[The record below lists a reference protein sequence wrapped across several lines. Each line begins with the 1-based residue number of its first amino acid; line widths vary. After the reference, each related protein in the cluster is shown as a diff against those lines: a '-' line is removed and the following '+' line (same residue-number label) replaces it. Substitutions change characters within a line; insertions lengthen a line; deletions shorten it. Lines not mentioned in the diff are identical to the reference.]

1 MTVTSDAQLLQ
12 ARNARLDLV
21 AQTLHVIGKNQISFN
36 QVLDVANGTQQ
47 GATVGLADSTGED
60 IPQVLHK
67 ALFDC
72 DTAMMAELALTEIAH
87 SDRKGNTYLHMIE

>member
-1 MTVTSDAQLLQ
+1 VQTV
-12 ARNARLDLV
+12 
-21 AQTLHVIGKNQISFN
+21 HVIGKNQISFN

-67 ALFDC
+67 APFDRNM
-72 DTAMMAELALTEIAH
+72 AMIAELAPP
-87 SDRKGNTYLHMIE
+87 RV